1 MREFAVGV
9 FVATYIGMALG
20 RIPGFKVDRTGIG
33 LLGAVLW
40 LGCGG

>member
-1 MREFAVGV
+1 MKECAVGV
-9 FVATYIGMALG
+9 FIDTDIGMALG